1 MSYSSEKAP
10 KTDVTGLLRLRDSIY
25 VVDLLVAATGWLDF
39 FTWLSDNPSDAGQIC
54 EGLQIDHR
62 TTDVML
68 TLFTSMELIRQ
79 ENGKYYLTDIAK
91 EHLTANSPLNLR
103 PYFETMKERL
113 TCQDMLKILK
123 TGEPA
128 SWGSKKGEKEWAL
141 AMEKPEVADSF
152 TAAMNSRG
160 TILAPSLAQKLD
172 CIGYK
177 SLLDIAGGS
186 GIYAC
191 TVAAKYEHI
200 KAAVFEKSPV
210 DKVAERF
217 ISEKEMANKVSVI
230 TGDMFEELPSGY
242 DIHLFSNAL
251 HDWGEANVRKLLL
264 NSFDALSPG
273 GMVVIHDAH
282 INEDKT
288 GPLPVAEFSVLLMYS
303 TEGKCYSIAEMR
315 EFLNSAGFVDIQF
328 LPTTS
333 YWSIIT
339 AKKPN

>member
-1 MSYSSEKAP
+1 M
-10 KTDVTGLLRLRDSIY
+10 
-25 VVDLLVAATGWLDF
+25 VDLLVAATGWLDF

-62 TTDVML
+62 PTDVML

-91 EHLTANSPLNLR
+91 EHLTTNSPFNLR
-103 PYFETMKERL
+103 PYFETMKERP
-113 TCQDMLKILK
+113 TCQDMLRILK

-128 SWGSKKGEKEWAL
+128 SWGSKKGGKEWAL
-141 AMEKPEVADSF
+141 AMEKPDVADSF

-160 TILAPSLAQKLD
+160 AILAPALAQKLD
-172 CIGYK
+172 CAGYK

-191 TVAAKYEHI
+191 TVAAKYDHL
-200 KAAVFEKSPV
+200 KAAVFEKPPV

-217 ISEKEMANKVSVI
+217 ISDRGMTNKVSVI
-230 TGDMFEELPSGY
+230 VGDMFEKLPSGY

-251 HDWGEANVRKLLL
+251 HDWGEVNVRKLLS
-264 NSFDALSPG
+264 NSFDVLSPG
-273 GMVVIHDAH
+273 GMVVIHDAF

-288 GPLPVAEFSVLLMYS
+288 GPLTVAEFSALLMYS
-303 TEGKCYSIAEMR
+303 TEGKCYSIGEMR
-315 EFLNSAGFVDIQF
+315 EFLRSNGFVDIQF
-328 LPTTS
+328 VPS
-333 YWSIIT
+333 AAYWSIIT
-339 AKKPN
+339 AKRPA